1 MATAR
6 VAMQDHRAYM
16 DEHLHQGG
24 GFMSRVVVTGLGL
37 ITSLGNDL
45 ASSWE
50 ALCQGKS
57 GVAEIEGYD
66 LEQYRVHFGGQ
77 VKTFDPAL
85 YMDRK
90 EVRRT
95 DPYEQLAIAT
105 TKQALA
111 QSGLQITGENA
122 GDIGVYIGSGIGG
135 LVTLHEQFRVL
146 FERGPD
152 RISPFFINM
161 MIVDGAPGAVSIMTG
176 AKGPNWAAVSACAT
190 SGNTVGEAWET
201 IRRGDARAMIAGGSE
216 KAITPIAMA
225 AFDNMHALSRRNDDP
240 QGASRPFDATRDGF
254 VMGEGSAMLILEDL
268 DFARARGATALAELI
283 GYGSTGD
290 AHHITEPAPGGEGLV
305 RAMRRALQKAGLRPD
320 QVDYINAHGT
330 STPFNDRTETQAIK
344 TCFGEHAYRLA
355 ISSTKSMTGHTL
367 GAAGAVEAVISI
379 MAIQS
384 GIIPPTINLRTP
396 DPECDLDYVP
406 NEARRATV
414 NIAMSNSMGFG
425 GHNTCLIFK
434 RYEG

>member
-1 MATAR
+1 
-6 VAMQDHRAYM
+6 
-16 DEHLHQGG
+16 
-24 GFMSRVVVTGLGL
+24 MSRVVVTGLGL
-37 ITSLGNDL
+37 VTPLGNDL
-45 ASSWE
+45 ASTWE

-57 GVAEIEGYD
+57 GVSEIEYEGYNIS
-66 LEQYRVHFGGQ
+66 QFRVHFGAQ
-77 VKTFDPAL
+77 IKNFDASP
-85 YMDRK
+85 YIDRK
-90 EVRRT
+90 EIRRN

-111 QSGLQITGENA
+111 QAGLQITEENA
-122 GDIGVYIGSGIGG
+122 DDIGVYIGSGIGG
-135 LVTLHEQFRVL
+135 LVTLHDQFRTL
-146 FERGPD
+146 FEKGPD

-161 MIVDGAPGAVSIMTG
+161 MIVDGAPGVVSILTG

-201 IRRGDARAMIAGGSE
+201 IRRGDAKAMIAGGSE

-268 DFARARGATALAELI
+268 EFAQARGATILAEMV

-290 AHHITEPAPGGEGLV
+290 AHHVTEPAPGGEGLV

-320 QVDYINAHGT
+320 QVDYLNAHGT
-330 STPFNDRTETQAIK
+330 STLYNDRTETMAIK
-344 TCFGEHAYRLA
+344 TCFGKHASHLA

-367 GAAGAVEAVISI
+367 GAAGAVEAAISI
-379 MAIQS
+379 MAIQT
-384 GIIPPTINLRTP
+384 GIIPPTINLRHP

-406 NEARRATV
+406 NEARQATV

-434 RYEG
+434 RYED